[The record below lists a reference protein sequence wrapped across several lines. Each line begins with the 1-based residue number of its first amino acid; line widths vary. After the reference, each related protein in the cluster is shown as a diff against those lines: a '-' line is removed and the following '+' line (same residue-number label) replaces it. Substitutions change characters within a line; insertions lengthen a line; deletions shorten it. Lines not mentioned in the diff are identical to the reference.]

1 MNLDYVISPVSREL
15 IKSELSDNKFVRNTN
30 KGNNEIYII
39 NHHNSP
45 NTMREIGRLRE
56 VTFAS
61 AGGGTGEE
69 VDIDELD
76 TCELCYDQLIVWSPE
91 DEEILG
97 GYRYFDCSKIKE
109 DLHEVDISTKHYFNF
124 SEKFVSDYLPT
135 TIELGRS
142 WVQPEYQPS
151 ATNRKGLFTLD
162 NLWDGLGAL
171 VLLNPE
177 VNYFFGKV
185 TMYTDYNKEAR
196 DILLSFMHYY
206 FPDKEELVEPIH
218 SLDIMHDCSK
228 FISELD
234 GLSYKEGHKLLGA
247 ILKEKEER
255 IPPLIN
261 SYMNLSDTMKTFGT
275 AGNPEFGG
283 VEETGILV
291 TIKDIHTSKSERH
304 MDTFSKKK

>member
-1 MNLDYVISPVSREL
+1 MNLDYVINPVSREL
-15 IKSELSDNKFVRNTN
+15 IKSELSDNKFVRTTN
-30 KGNNEIYII
+30 KGDNEIYII
-39 NHHNSP
+39 NNHNSP

-61 AGGGTGEE
+61 AGGGTGKEL
-69 VDIDELD
+69 DIDKLD
-76 TCELCYDQLIVWSPE
+76 TCDLCYDQLIVWSPE

-97 GYRYFDCSKIKE
+97 GYRFFDCSKIESDINKI
-109 DLHEVDISTKHYFNF
+109 DISTKHYFNF
-124 SEKFVSDYLPT
+124 SEKFVSDYLPS

-185 TMYTDYNKEAR
+185 TMYTDYNQQAR
-196 DILLSFMHYY
+196 DILLSFMHHY
-206 FPDKEELVEPIH
+206 FPDNDELVMPIY
-218 SLDIMHDCSK
+218 SINKVHDCSDFLSK
-228 FISELD
+228 LK
-234 GLSYKEGHKLLGA
+234 GLSYKEGHKVLGA
-247 ILKEKEER
+247 VLKEKDER

-275 AGNPEFGG
+275 AVNPEFGG

-291 TIKDIHTSKSERH
+291 TIKDIHPSKSERH
-304 MDTFSKKK
+304 MDSFDKLN

>member
-1 MNLDYVISPVSREL
+1 MNLDYVIRPVSREL
-15 IKSELSDNKFVRNTN
+15 IKSELSDNNFVRDTN
-30 KGNNEIYII
+30 KGENEIYII
-39 NHHNSP
+39 NHHTSP

-76 TCELCYDQLIVWSPE
+76 TCELNYDQLIVWSPE

-97 GYRYFDCSKIKE
+97 GYRFFDCTKIKE
-109 DLHEVDISTKHYFNF
+109 NLSEIDISTKHYFNF
-124 SEKFVSDYLPT
+124 SNKFVSDYLPT

-142 WVQPEYQPS
+142 WVQPDYQPS

-171 VLLNPE
+171 IILNPT
-177 VNYFFGKV
+177 VNYFFGKL

-196 DILLSFMHYY
+196 DILLSFMHHY
-206 FPDKEELVEPIH
+206 FPDKEDLVDPILPLNITNDT
-218 SLDIMHDCSK
+218 SQ
-228 FISELD
+228 FISDLK
-234 GLSYKEGHKLLGA
+234 GLSYKEGHRFLGA
-247 ILKEKEER
+247 TLKEKEER

-261 SYMNLSDTMKTFGT
+261 SYMNISDTMKTFGT

-291 TIKDIHTSKSERH
+291 TIKDIHPSKSERH
-304 MDTFSKKK
+304 IDSFSQKK